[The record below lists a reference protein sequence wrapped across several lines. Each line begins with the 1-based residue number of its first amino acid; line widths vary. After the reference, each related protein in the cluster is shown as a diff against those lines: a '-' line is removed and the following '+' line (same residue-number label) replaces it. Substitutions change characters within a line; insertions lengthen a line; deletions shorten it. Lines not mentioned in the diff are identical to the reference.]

1 MYFLRLLCSAEQVDR
16 ISGELWDAGTVGVR
30 EIEQGVSVLLIAAF
44 ETNERRAELLAGFN
58 NCAPQWEHVPDS
70 DWIQYTKDA
79 WPARA
84 IGERIFLATPWS
96 DSPTSPGRIRI
107 VHNPGIACGTGEHPC
122 SRLALVA
129 LEKYVHKG
137 DTVADVGT
145 GSGILAI
152 AALRLGASFA
162 AAADID
168 EAALQAAKHNFELNQ
183 IPPVLVCGSSD
194 TLAAERADVAVA
206 NINPNIL
213 QILVPDLR
221 RITRKGGRLIL
232 TGFEEREA
240 DPFLQLFPEADI
252 SAEAEW
258 RCIAV
263 RI

>member
-16 ISGELWDAGTVGVR
+16 ISGELWDAGTAGVR
-30 EIEQGVSVLLIAAF
+30 EIEQAKSVLLIAAF
-44 ETNERRAELLAGFN
+44 ETNERRAALLARFHD
-58 NCAPQWEHVPDS
+58 CSPEWEHTPDS
-70 DWIQYTKDA
+70 DWIQRTKDT
-79 WPARA
+79 WPPRV
-84 IGERIFLATPWS
+84 IGERIFLAATWS
-96 DSPTSPGRIRI
+96 DAPTPPSRMRI

-168 EAALQAAKHNFELNQ
+168 EAALQAAKENFGLNQ
-183 IPPVLVCGSSD
+183 IPPVLVCGSAD
-194 TLAAERADVAVA
+194 TLAAECADVAVA
-206 NINPNIL
+206 NINPSIL
-213 QILVPDLR
+213 RTLVPDLR

-232 TGFEEREA
+232 TGFEELEA

-252 SAEAEW
+252 SAEDEW